1 MSRPQT
7 PASASHAP
15 ITELDRTSQ
24 PAYLQSSSRPTS
36 YVGSAAPGSHALD
49 QTAGAPRPTSA
60 LSQNDGGLHDEG
72 SVIGTQPSVVGTD
85 RPGTM
90 QRSNSQLSKTTP
102 SRSGTLKKKASMKG
116 SALNRSGSRKS
127 SYAGSV
133 RSMKL
138 GEKEKYETEESNSAF
153 YCPIPT
159 SGNPTELL
167 ATRFHGTCI
176 VIPWNF

>member
-7 PASASHAP
+7 PASGSYAP
-15 ITELDRTSQ
+15 VTELDRTSQ
-24 PAYLQSSSRPTS
+24 PPYLQSGSRPVS
-36 YVGSAAPGSHALD
+36 YTGSAVPGNTNTGLENGAV
-49 QTAGAPRPTSA
+49 GAPRPTSA
-60 LSQNDGGLHDEG
+60 LSQNDGFHDDVA
-72 SVIGTQPSVVGTD
+72 SV
-85 RPGTM
+85 PGTERSGLL
-90 QRSNSQLSKTTP
+90 QRSSSQMSKTTP
-102 SRSGTLKKKASMKG
+102 SRGSTLKKKASLKG

-167 ATRFHGTCI
+167 ATRFQGTFSARYSLFPI
-176 VIPWNF
+176 